1 MTHTP
6 FAQWRT
12 TSLSAALLSAL
23 AWAAPAQVTLKPIEH
38 DPIRID
44 GGLVSGTYLKSGLKA
59 YFGIPFAAP
68 PIRENRWRGEPRPVP
83 PWEGVLTAN
92 KMQPECY
99 QSHRARITS
108 IITSGMKPRRKTAC
122 I

>member
-1 MTHTP
+1 MATLK
-6 FAQWRT
+6 
-12 TSLSAALLSAL
+12 SIAALLAAL
-23 AWAAPAQVTLKPIEH
+23 AWAATAQVTLKPIEK

-68 PIRENRWRGEPRPVP
+68 PIRENRWREPQPVQ

-99 QSHRARITS
+99 QSRGPITS
-108 IITSGMKPRRKTAC
+108 ITTSAMKLRRKTAC